1 MYMTIKRFNPTIS
14 NPVAQHNTNLEVDG
28 GKHQP
33 AERKAPMNI
42 IELEDRYEVYL
53 MMPGFSKE
61 DVKISITDDT
71 LTVKANIKVQENV
84 NFKVKEFGHASL
96 VRSLA
101 LSDKLMKE
109 NIDAE
114 MTNGILKLTIMKA
127 PELQPR
133 FIQVR

>member
-14 NPVAQHNTNLEVDG
+14 NTVAQNVNPEVEG
-28 GKHQP
+28 GIQQP
-33 AERKAPMNI
+33 VEQKAPMNI

-61 DVKISITDDT
+61 DVKISISDDT
-71 LTVKANIKVQENV
+71 LTVKASIKVQENA
-84 NFKVKEFGHASL
+84 NFRVKEFGHASL
-96 VRSLA
+96 VRNLA
-101 LSDKLMKE
+101 LSDKLLKD

-114 MTNGILKLTIMKA
+114 MSNGILKLTIMKA
-127 PELQPR
+127 PEIQPR

>member
-14 NPVAQHNTNLEVDG
+14 NTVAQNINHADDG
-28 GKHQP
+28 GMQQP
-33 AERKAPMNI
+33 VERKAPMNI

-61 DVKISITDDT
+61 DVKISISDDI
-71 LTVKANIKVQENV
+71 LTVKANIKVQENA

-96 VRSLA
+96 VRSMA
-101 LSDKLMKE
+101 LSDKLMKD

-114 MTNGILKLTIMKA
+114 MSNGILKLTIKKA
-127 PELQPR
+127 PEIKPR